1 MIYIFQ
7 RQPGPA
13 GSMRS
18 HSSIDDDAV
27 VQIGPIKIEIV
38 QGDLSKEHTTAIV
51 NVTDKWFTQ
60 TGIQCSD
67 IWEYQ

>member
-13 GSMRS
+13 GSMQR

-38 QGDLSKEHTTAIV
+38 QGDLSKEHTNAIV

-60 TGIQCSD
+60 TGIQCND
-67 IWEYQ
+67 IWECQ